1 MYCEKNYYGDACMT
15 YCEAKDNALDGFYK
29 CSENGT
35 KACLENYHGRECKAY
50 CKPSDSESG
59 HYSCGPNGQMICLQ
73 GTVTISLFY
82 ICVCTLLWQ
91 DVQ

>member
-1 MYCEKNYYGDACMT
+1 MT

-59 HYSCGPNGQMICLQ
+59 HYSCGANGQMICLQ
-73 GTVTISLFY
+73 GTVTLFY